1 MTGATKSGRWLEY
14 SIRGNNNSRSDFMD
28 TEEGTL
34 ERAASVD
41 EVARVVEFLA
51 TDLGAFVSGEVM
63 KVDGAMAKL

>member
-1 MTGATKSGRWLEY
+1 MT
-14 SIRGNNNSRSDFMD
+14 

-51 TDLGAFVSGEVM
+51 TDLGAFVSGEVI